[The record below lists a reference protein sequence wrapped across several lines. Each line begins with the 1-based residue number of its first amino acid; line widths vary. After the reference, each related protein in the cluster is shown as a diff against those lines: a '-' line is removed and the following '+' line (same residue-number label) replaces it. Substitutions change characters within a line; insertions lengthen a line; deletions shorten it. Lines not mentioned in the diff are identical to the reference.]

1 MVACQGRAHQAIS
14 GIGDQRHA
22 GVGHQR
28 HALAGGER
36 AQDARFGQV
45 LSGVA
50 VSDGGCGYAIVAGE
64 LGEHARV
71 LADDQ
76 VGRAQ
81 DVKRAQGDVT
91 QITDRCGDNMQPGRQ
106 RRRFTPRLPTA
117 SL

>member
-1 MVACQGRAHQAIS
+1 MVPRHGRAHQAVS

-22 GVGHQR
+22 GVGYQG

-36 AQDARFGQV
+36 AQDPRFGQV
-45 LSGVA
+45 LRGVA
-50 VSDGGCGYAIVAGE
+50 VGDGGRGYSIVAGE

-71 LADDQ
+71 LADDH

-91 QITDRCGDNMQPGRQ
+91 QIADRRGDNMQPGRQ